1 MDSLPLLICVGAVVL
16 TSCRGFSLD
25 TENPIIFRENA
36 KGFGQTV
43 VQFGSGVNAGV
54 FVGAPL
60 QPGDVDETGKLYKC
74 QPTQSKTG
82 GCEAVVLQRPA
93 DAVNMSL
100 SLSLSAQDS
109 QLLVCGPTVQ
119 QTCGENI
126 YLKGYCF
133 LLDQN
138 LAEVK
143 RFPESLPECPK
154 QPTDI
159 VLLIDGSGSIQP
171 NQFSEMKTF
180 ISMIMKRFQNTNT
193 QFALSQYARWY
204 REEFTFLDFQRVR
217 NPDELLRPVTQL
229 RGATLTATY
238 IQRVVREQFVTEKGS
253 RPGASKVL
261 IVITDG
267 EKSGDPLQYSDV
279 IPEAERAGII
289 RFAIGVGKAFSGGT
303 AKQELISIASQP
315 EDDHVF
321 PVDNFD
327 ALKDIQNKLQ
337 DKIFAIEGTQS
348 KDSSSFQLEMS
359 QEGFSALLTP
369 DGPALGAVGAY
380 DWSGGVFLYGSGGES
395 SFINMSRFSKEMDDA
410 YLGYSL
416 QTIRLNGQSSYVLG
430 APRYQHAGKVV
441 WFSQENGQWKVKS
454 ELSTKE
460 PIQIGSYFGAALC
473 SVDLDRD
480 TNTDLVLIG
489 APMYY
494 DTMAGGRVYICE
506 RKGESFLCSK
516 ELHGETN
523 NPFGRFGAS
532 IAEIGEISG
541 DRWTDV
547 AVGAPM
553 EDENRGTVYIFRGS
567 RRSINQEYSQRI
579 RSSQFANN
587 LQYFGQAI
595 GAGSDLTGDGL
606 PDVAVG
612 AEGQVLLLRSR
623 PVLQVHSRITFE
635 PSIIPLSAFECKDQG
650 VLNKEISK
658 ATVCLAVK
666 SDPRFTLSNSISSTI
681 RYTLALDY
689 GRSMIRAVFQ
699 GGSSTSTITEELQ
712 VDLRENCKDYRIK
725 LPTCIEDSLTP
736 LSLRLN
742 YTLTGDPI
750 QGSNNLR
757 AILGEDE
764 PRQFTEYLP
773 FEKNCGRD
781 GVCKDELKTSFNFSG
796 LDTLVVGVT
805 TEVNATVFI
814 RNDGEDSYSTTLNF
828 LYPSALSYRR
838 FTLLKSNRLFAVI
851 KCGSVP
857 AAEDDPVGNSTC
869 SINHPIFRSGAEV
882 IFIATFSISQ
892 NADLGLEVQINAT
905 AGSENSGLITQ
916 DMIHQE
922 KLPVKYAVYIFVN
935 AIDKST
941 KYVNFSVGQE
951 NQNRTV
957 EHIYEVKNTYQ
968 RKVNV
973 SVVFQFPVELSETWV
988 WNASLE
994 FPKELSHLANC
1005 VPGKQTP
1012 GSKDFVKQLSKRP
1025 ILDCSVATCKTVH
1038 CRIPSLE
1045 QQQPLQFTI
1054 KGDTGLK
1061 WLSQTQQKKV
1071 TLVSSAQIFYDENK
1085 YTTKKE
1091 FVQSQAN
1098 TVLEHLVPYNYLPI
1112 IIGSSI
1118 GGLVLL
1124 ALIIAA
1130 LYKLGF
1136 FKRQY
1141 KAMMDEAGDVGNEA
1155 AGPSQDP
1162 TPPATKG

>member
-1 MDSLPLLICVGAVVL
+1 MDCLSLLLCVGAIVL
-16 TSCRGFSLD
+16 TPCHGFSLD

-36 KGFGQTV
+36 KGFGQSV
-43 VQFGSGVNAGV
+43 VQFGSGANAGV
-54 FVGAPL
+54 LVGAPL
-60 QPGDVDETGKLYKC
+60 QHGDVNETGKLYKC
-74 QPTQSKTG
+74 QTIPSKTG
-82 GCEAVVLQRPA
+82 RCEDVVLQRPA

-100 SLSLSAQDS
+100 SLSLSAQGS

-143 RFPESLPECPK
+143 RFPESLPDCPK
-154 QPTDI
+154 QLTDI
-159 VLLIDGSGSIQP
+159 VFLMDGSGSIQRHEFP
-171 NQFSEMKTF
+171 QMKTF
-180 ISMIMKRFQNTNT
+180 ITMIMKRFQNSNT
-193 QFALSQYARWY
+193 QFALSQYSRSY
-204 REEFTFLDFQRVR
+204 REEFDFLEFQRVR
-217 NPDELLRPVTQL
+217 NPDDLLRPVQQL
-229 RGATLTATY
+229 HGATLTATY
-238 IQRVVREQFVTEKGS
+238 IQRVVRQQFVPEKGA

-267 EKSGDPLQYSDV
+267 EKSGDPLEYSDV
-279 IPEAERAGII
+279 IPEAERAGIT
-289 RFAIGVGKAFSGGT
+289 RFAIGVGKSFSGGK

-395 SFINMSRFSKEMDDA
+395 SFINMSRFNKEMNDA

-416 QTIRLNGQSSYVLG
+416 QTIQLNGQRSYVLG

-441 WFSQENGQWKVKS
+441 WFSQDNGQWKVQS

-460 PIQIGSYFGAALC
+460 PIQIGSYFGATLC

-494 DTMAGGRVYICE
+494 DTVAGGRVYVFE

-516 ELHGETN
+516 ELRGETN

-532 IAEIGEISG
+532 IAEIGEITG
-541 DRWTDV
+541 DQWTDV

-567 RRSINQEYSQRI
+567 RRSINQAYSQRI
-579 RSSQFANN
+579 RSSQMANN

-606 PDVAVG
+606 PDVTVG

-623 PVLQVHSRITFE
+623 PVLQVESRIIFE
-635 PSIIPLSAFECKDQG
+635 PSTIPLSAFECQDQG

-666 SDPRFTLSNSISSTI
+666 SDPRFTLGNSISSTI
-681 RYTLALDY
+681 RYTLALDF
-689 GRSMIRAVFQ
+689 GRSMIRAIFQ

-712 VDLRENCKDYRIK
+712 VGLRENCKEYRIK

-742 YTLTGDPI
+742 YTLTGNLI
-750 QGSNNLR
+750 QGTNNLR

-764 PRQFTEYLP
+764 PHQFTAYLP
-773 FEKNCGRD
+773 FEKNCGKD

-805 TEVNATVFI
+805 PEVNATVFI

-838 FTLLKSNRLFAVI
+838 FTLLKSNRVFFVI
-851 KCGSVP
+851 NCHSIP
-857 AAEDDPVGNSTC
+857 TAEEDPVRNTTC
-869 SINHPIFRSGAEV
+869 NINHPIFRSGAEA

-892 NADLGLEVQINAT
+892 DADFGLEVQINAT
-905 AGSENSGLITQ
+905 AGSENNGPITR

-935 AIDKST
+935 TIDKST

-951 NQNRTV
+951 DKNKAV
-957 EHIYEVKNTYQ
+957 EHIYEVKNTYK
-968 RKVNV
+968 RKINV
-973 SVVFQFPVELSETWV
+973 SVEFQFPVELSGTWV

-994 FPKELSHLANC
+994 FPKELSHLVNC
-1005 VPGKQTP
+1005 VPGKQTA
-1012 GSKDFVKQLSKRP
+1012 GSKDFVKKLSDRP
-1025 ILDCSVATCKTVH
+1025 VLDCSVATCKTVH
-1038 CRIPSLE
+1038 CHIPFLE
-1045 QQQPLQFTI
+1045 NQLQFKI
-1054 KGDTGLK
+1054 KGDTGFK

-1098 TVLEHLVPYNYLPI
+1098 TVVEHLVPYNYLPI

-1124 ALIIAA
+1124 ALIIAG

-1141 KAMMDEAGDVGNEA
+1141 KAMMDEAGDAGNEA

-1162 TPPATKG
+1162 TPAATKG